1 MVADGQAD
9 IAALD
14 VITWRDI
21 QRFDPNVACCL
32 RVLMQTDPTPG
43 LPYITAKSQD
53 PAPIRAAIQQAIQ
66 ALNTEDRS
74 TLGLRGLV
82 EIPKQDYLAIPIPPP
97 PPTTNP

>member
-21 QRFDPNVACCL
+21 QRYDPSVASRL
-32 RVLMQTDPTPG
+32 RVLMQTSPTPG
-43 LPYITAKSQD
+43 LPYITAKTQD
-53 PAPIRAAIQQAIQ
+53 PAPIRAAIQQAIK
-66 ALNTEDRS
+66 ALDTEDRS
-74 TLGLRGLV
+74 TLGILGLV